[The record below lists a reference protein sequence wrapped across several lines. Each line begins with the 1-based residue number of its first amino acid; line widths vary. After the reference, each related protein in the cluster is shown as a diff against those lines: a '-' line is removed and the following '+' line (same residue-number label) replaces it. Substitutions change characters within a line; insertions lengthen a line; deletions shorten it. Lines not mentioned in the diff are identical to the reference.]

1 MPLYVRAGAIIPMGP
16 LREYTGQ
23 AVSGPPTL
31 TVYPG
36 ADGAF
41 TVYEDDGRTFDY
53 RKGVW
58 MGIVAAWRDADRRLS
73 LALAPGSRMLAP
85 TRRPIEVRI
94 AGTTTV
100 RTVTFEGNPID
111 VRF

>member
-1 MPLYVRAGAIIPMGP
+1 MGP

-23 AVSGPPTL
+23 QVAGPLTL

-36 ADGAF
+36 ADNTF

-53 RKGVW
+53 RKGAW
-58 MGIVAAWRDADRRLS
+58 MGIVAHWRDAERRMTLS
-73 LALAPGSRMLAP
+73 LAPNSRMLAP
-85 TRRPIEVRI
+85 NRRAIDVRV

-100 RTVTFEGNPID
+100 RSVVFEGKT
-111 VRF
+111 VEVKL